1 VLREN
6 NLWEAVAK
14 LSRIHCLGHVIFGE
28 GIIID
33 PTKVEA
39 IVEWLA
45 LMKVPKVR
53 SFLGLA
59 RYYRWFIEGF
69 SKIANP
75 IT

>member
-1 VLREN
+1 MLREN
-6 NLWEAVAK
+6 NLWEVVVK

-28 GIIID
+28 GIIIN
-33 PTKVEA
+33 PKKVEA
-39 IVEWLA
+39 IVEFLA
-45 LMKVPKVR
+45 LMKVQKVR

-69 SKIANP
+69 SKIVNL